1 MLPHHHAPAV
11 VNQPFHQLIL
21 SLGCLLAST
30 QRCRRAFSSRTRQYF
45 LRDRFE
51 RAGPRTGRDI
61 RPCGAPQESEA
72 KSLTFSKTSHTVII
86 LLFFLLSLHQLAS
99 ALDATADDAN
109 KQTGA
114 KIPPMSFFWVLF
126 WPFVANWMA
135 SLLVLTTLNFDE
147 GGAAAIAKR
156 VATNTLSFL
165 GGLIAFM
172 ILFNLSGSTA

>member
-1 MLPHHHAPAV
+1 VLFLVELDNIFYA
-11 VNQPFHQLIL
+11 IGL
-21 SLGCLLAST
+21 SE
-30 QRCRRAFSSRTRQYF
+30 RVRARVETY
-45 LRDRFE
+45 
-51 RAGPRTGRDI
+51 GRVEL
-61 RPCGAPQESEA
+61 QESEA